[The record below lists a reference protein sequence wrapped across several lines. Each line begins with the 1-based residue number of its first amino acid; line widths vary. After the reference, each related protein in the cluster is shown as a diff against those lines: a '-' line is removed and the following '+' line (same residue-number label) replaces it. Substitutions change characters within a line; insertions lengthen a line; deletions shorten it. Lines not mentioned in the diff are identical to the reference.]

1 MNLTPSHSPAA
12 DPAHRLPRSRLLA
25 ADTLRLGG
33 LGLRGRPLRAALSAL
48 GIAIGVATLVA
59 VLGISASSQAQLLAQ
74 IDALGTNLLTLT
86 PGQTLFG
93 QNAELPAAAPA
104 MTLRIPGVQTVA
116 STGALT
122 SAIYRNTLEPAAS
135 TNGVTVVAASL
146 GLLHTVGGRVA
157 AGTWLNQATARYPA
171 VVLGAVAARR
181 LGFDRILGNPQVY
194 LGGQWF
200 TLAGILAP
208 VALAPEID
216 TAALVGI
223 PVATARLGFDGHPT
237 TIYERSTDIS
247 VPAVRN
253 LLPATADPA
262 NPEQVVVSRPS
273 DALVARADAAAAF
286 GGLFLGLGAV
296 SLLVGGV
303 GIANVM
309 VISVLERRSEIG
321 LRRALGA
328 RRTHIAIQF
337 LTEAVLLTSGGSV
350 AGIIAGAAITAGY
363 ATHRGA
369 AVVIPSN
376 ALLTALTA
384 SIGVGT
390 IAGIYPAIRAAG
402 LAPTQAIRSV

>member
-1 MNLTPSHSPAA
+1 V
-12 DPAHRLPRSRLLA
+12 LLA
-25 ADTLRLGG
+25 DEPTGNLDTRSGAAVITVLRDLNADGTTV
-33 LGLRGRPLRAALSAL
+33 
-48 GIAIGVATLVA
+48 IVITH
-59 VLGISASSQAQLLAQ
+59 
-74 IDALGTNLLTLT
+74 DA
-86 PGQTLFG
+86 
-93 QNAELPAAAPA
+93 E
-104 MTLRIPGVQTVA
+104 IA
-116 STGALT
+116 STF
-122 SAIYRNTLEPAAS
+122 P
-135 TNGVTVVAASL
+135 
-146 GLLHTVGGRVA
+146 
-157 AGTWLNQATARYPA
+157 
-171 VVLGAVAARR
+171 RR
-181 LGFDRILGNPQVY
+181 KVY

-200 TLAGILAP
+200 TLVGILAP

-262 NPEQVVVSRPS
+262 NPEEVLVSRPS
-273 DALVARADAAAAF
+273 DALVARADATAAF

-328 RRTHIAIQF
+328 RRTHIATQF
-337 LTEAVLLTSGGSV
+337 LAEALLLTSGGSV

-369 AVVIPSN
+369 AVVIPST

-390 IAGIYPAIRAAG
+390 IAGIYPAIRAAS